1 MPGVGGGEHE
11 TCQPLDGVARRTKKN
26 GGAHVKLI
34 ILSRLDGS
42 ILGEGLYDLNSFI
55 EFFFGHDVST

>member
-1 MPGVGGGEHE
+1 MLDPGWG
-11 TCQPLDGVARRTKKN
+11 CPQDQKKN
-26 GGAHVKLI
+26 GGAHVELI

-55 EFFFGHDVST
+55 EFFFGHGVST